1 MEHQPIAD
9 RIMVWGW
16 DVLLYASRYLR
27 IMDPLMQGPDV
38 QYVQKRLTELGFF
51 TGPVDGVYGPET
63 RDAVIRA
70 QQNFGLAA
78 DGIVGPD
85 TYNALGLSPTDDVN
99 ISPEYLITIDTR
111 NLQLTLSRR
120 GQQVAVYPVAVGAP
134 DTPTPLG
141 DWKII
146 QKTLNP
152 GGPFGA
158 RWMRL
163 NCLWGGYGIHGTD
176 NEASIGSAVSHGCV
190 RMHNNDVIRLYD
202 LVSLGTRVKII
213 GNAFTGRILRI
224 GVDPGSDVL
233 RVQQILQILGYYRGD
248 LDGFYGPLTE
258 AAVIQFQRDQGITP
272 DGIVGPETYSRL
284 QLTNDLVL
292 GDRRP

>member
-1 MEHQPIAD
+1 M
-9 RIMVWGW
+9 
-16 DVLLYASRYLR
+16 LYASRYLR
-27 IMDPLMQGPDV
+27 IMDPLMEGPDV
-38 QYVQKRLTELGFF
+38 QYVQKRLKELGFY

-70 QQNFGLAA
+70 QQSFGLVA

-85 TYNALGLSPTDDVN
+85 TYNALGLSPTDEVTV
-99 ISPEYLITIDTR
+99 SPEYVIFIDTST
-111 NLQLTLSRR
+111 LQLSLSRR
-120 GQQVAVYPVAVGAP
+120 GRQIGVFPVAVGTP
-134 DTPTPLG
+134 NTPTPLG

-163 NCLWGGYGIHGTD
+163 NCPWGGYGIHGTD
-176 NEASIGSAVSHGCV
+176 NEASIGSAASHGCV
-190 RMHNNDVIRLYD
+190 RMHNSDVIRIYD
-202 LVSLGTRVKII
+202 LVPLGTRVKIT
-213 GNAFTGRILRI
+213 GNAFTGRLLRI
-224 GVDPGSDVL
+224 GVEPGSDVL

-248 LDGFYGPLTE
+248 LDGFYGPVTE
-258 AAVIQFQRDQGITP
+258 AAVVQFQREQGLTP
-272 DGIVGPETYSRL
+272 DGIVGSQTYDRL
-284 QLTNDLVL
+284 QLANDLVL

>member
-1 MEHQPIAD
+1 M
-9 RIMVWGW
+9 
-16 DVLLYASRYLR
+16 LYASRYLR
-27 IMDPLMQGPDV
+27 ILDPLMQGPDV
-38 QYVQKRLTELGFF
+38 QYVQKRLKELNFY

-70 QQNFGLAA
+70 QQSFGLVT

-85 TYNALGLSPTDDVN
+85 TYNALGLSPADEVT
-99 ISPEYLITIDTR
+99 ISPEYVISIDTR
-111 NLQLTLSRR
+111 TLQLTLNRR
-120 GQQVAVYPVAVGAP
+120 GQQIAVFPVAVGKP

-146 QKTLNP
+146 QKTVNP
-152 GGPFGA
+152 GGAFGA

-163 NCLWGGYGIHGTD
+163 NCSWGGYGIHGTD

-202 LVSLGTRVKII
+202 LVSLGTRVKIM

-248 LDGFYGPLTE
+248 LDGYYGPITE
-258 AAVIQFQRDQGITP
+258 AAVIKFQRDQGITP
-272 DGIVGPETYSRL
+272 DGIVGPQTYDRL